1 MTKLSLLWQK
11 FCCDKS
17 YAKPPIIMQC
27 MSYCPCSV
35 RYVSYCPYILHCASY
50 CPCIGHCASCCP
62 CTDTVWITALVL
74 YTVQVTAPC
83 IRQVTAF
90 LTLQTISL
98 ILDTVQVTAPV
109 HCMLLPLYCT
119 LCKYCP
125 CKLFK
130 SLPLYCTL
138 CKSLTLYT
146 ASHCPCTLCKS
157 LLLYTVQVTAIVLH
171 TV

>member
-1 MTKLSLLWQK
+1 MN
-11 FCCDKS
+11 
-17 YAKPPIIMQC
+17 
-27 MSYCPCSV
+27 
-35 RYVSYCPYILHCASY
+35 Y
-50 CPCIGHCASCCP
+50 CPCI
-62 CTDTVWITALVL
+62 L

-171 TV
+171 SVSHCPCITHCKLLPCSSDPLHHFSQDGTKYFLPRVVIPPVYMHALMLCLSRVA